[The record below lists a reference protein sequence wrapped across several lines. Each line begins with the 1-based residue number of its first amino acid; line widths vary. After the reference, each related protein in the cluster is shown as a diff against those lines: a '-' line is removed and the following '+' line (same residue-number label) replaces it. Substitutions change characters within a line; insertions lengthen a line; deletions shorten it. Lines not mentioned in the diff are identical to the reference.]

1 MRAPQPSSAS
11 FSPEQAQPLGLLAHG
26 GSVRQLDAT
35 RWEVN
40 NGSDRGVETSETI
53 RFPDVIVE
61 PSGADD
67 ESLATS
73 EPAIVV
79 EVLSPTSGERDT
91 EIKPAEYMGLPSLLA
106 YIVASQGEPACLVWL
121 RAPDGSFYGAL
132 IDGRPGT
139 NRVQRAHD
147 RWHVDF
153 RRPAEAHPS
162 CTLAR
167 DWSAIQARL
176 GSSFDT

>member
-1 MRAPQPSSAS
+1 MRGRIAEDRGGGALKHSRLARR
-11 FSPEQAQPLGLLAHG
+11 FSLII
-26 GSVRQLDAT
+26 VRQLDAT

-121 RAPDGSFYGAL
+121 RAPDGSFPASPTIIEGRDQLIHVAAL
-132 IDGRPGT
+132 GVAIPL
-139 NRVQRAHD
+139 
-147 RWHVDF
+147 
-153 RRPAEAHPS
+153 AEVY
-162 CTLAR
+162 R
-167 DWSAIQARL
+167 GI
-176 GSSFDT
+176 G